1 LLTKVAQELLSKEVL
16 EEEEFQKLIS
26 EEKA

>member
-1 LLTKVAQELLSKEVL
+1 LTKVAQELLSKEVL